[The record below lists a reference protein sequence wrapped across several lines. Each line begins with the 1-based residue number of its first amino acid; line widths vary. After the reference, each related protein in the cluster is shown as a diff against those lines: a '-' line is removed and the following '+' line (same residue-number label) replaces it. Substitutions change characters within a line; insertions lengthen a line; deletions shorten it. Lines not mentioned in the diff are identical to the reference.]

1 MCYNVSLNGDI
12 MSKNRI
18 NIYTNMD
25 KIINNNNFDAIV
37 SCNVIKYID
46 LVNNK
51 FVVDC
56 NNDILFKENN
66 DTIVKIDFNK
76 NIMSILLK
84 EYNKEFYKDIE
95 TLLINKDNNIYYV
108 KYKLIDE
115 NVINEYRIEIL

>member
-1 MCYNVSLNGDI
+1 
-12 MSKNRI
+12 MSKRRI

-37 SCNVIKYID
+37 FNNVIKYID

-51 FVVDC
+51 FVIDC
-56 NNDILFKENN
+56 NNDILIKENN

-76 NIMSILLK
+76 NIISILLK
-84 EYNKEFYKDIE
+84 QYNKEFYKNIN
-95 TLLINKDNNIYYV
+95 TILINKDNNVYYV

-115 NVINEYRIEIL
+115 NIINEYRIEIL